1 MLATDPIA
9 KGYLRQ
15 DGRKG
20 LRNKVLVMFSVD
32 CSSFVAQKI
41 GAYFRDLGED
51 VDVVGSHACED
62 NQLNI
67 RRLLAYSIHP
77 NVGAVLIVGNG
88 CEHTR
93 LNKICE
99 FARSNGRLSEW
110 FYIQDLGGT
119 IKSIEYGMRIVSDFL
134 VELKKQNTVDFYLKD
149 LCIGGECGGSDFA
162 SGLAGN
168 PLVGS
173 LFDDLVDTGAT
184 CIFEEMVE
192 AIGLRDFL
200 VNRGVDEKAKKDLG
214 DTYDKTVHICKMSG
228 QFSIAPG
235 NMNGGLTTVEEKS
248 MGAVV
253 KGGTR
258 QIQGVLKV
266 AQQPPHAGLWM
277 MDNLNDNAYDLS
289 FIYGGDAYSMMDLIT
304 LGTHFNL
311 LVTGRGHTVNNP
323 IAPTVK
329 ITGNPKTYEKLK
341 DDIDINAGKLL
352 LGINSMEEMKKELL
366 DYIICLCNGG
376 KTLGEKL
383 GHCEAEFV
391 NGYQDP
397 KKVIR
402 PANCQA

>member
-1 MLATDPIA
+1 MLTNDPIA
-9 KGYLRQ
+9 RGYLRK

-20 LRNKVLVMFSVD
+20 LRNKVLIMFTVD

-41 GAYFRDLGED
+41 GQYFRELGED
-51 VDVVGSHACED
+51 VDVVGSRACED

-67 RRLLAYSIHP
+67 RRMLAYSIHP
-77 NVGAVLIVGNG
+77 NVGAVLFVGNG

-93 LNKICE
+93 IGKLCK
-99 FARSNGRLSEW
+99 FARENGRLAEW
-110 FYIQDLGGT
+110 FYLQEVGGT
-119 IKSIEYGMRIVSDFL
+119 VKGIEHGMRIVNGFL
-134 VELKKQNTVDFYLKD
+134 EELKKQETVDFYLKD
-149 LCIGGECGGSDFA
+149 LCLGGECGGSDFA

-168 PLVGS
+168 PLVGA
-173 LFDDLVDTGAT
+173 LFDELVDIGAT

-192 AIGLRDFL
+192 SIGLRDFL
-200 VNRGVDEKAKKDLG
+200 VNRGVDEKVKKDIG

-248 MGAVV
+248 MGAVA

-258 QIQGVLKV
+258 QIQGILKV
-266 AQQPPHAGLWM
+266 GQKPPHAGLWM
-277 MDNLNDNAYDLS
+277 MDNMNDNAYDVS
-289 FIYGGDAYSMMDLIT
+289 FIFGGDAYSMMDLIT

-323 IAPTVK
+323 IAPTLK

-352 LGINSMEEMKKELL
+352 LGVSTMEEMKKELL
-366 DYIICLCNGG
+366 DYIIRLCNGG
-376 KTLGEKL
+376 KTLGEKH

-391 NGYQDP
+391 NGYQDYR
-397 KKVIR
+397 KVVR
-402 PANCQA
+402 PANCLA